1 MIKHIQALSLTNN
14 MKKTLFSSFLAI
26 ALLSG
31 CTSAERAKVFAYGSK
46 HKITLYSGGVA
57 VRVWHSSGAIINE
70 EHSDGY
76 YFQDDATGKLIS
88 VSGQIVIEQE

>member
-1 MIKHIQALSLTNN
+1 MNIRLILSAIIL
-14 MKKTLFSSFLAI
+14 LLIFSLA
-26 ALLSG
+26 G
-31 CTSAERAKVFAYGSK
+31 CTSAQVAKFQSLGSK

-57 VRVWHSSGAIINE
+57 VRVWHSSGYINNE

-76 YFQDDATGKLIS
+76 YFQDDETHKLVS